1 MTAERFVACPFGA
14 AGERMYRTGDLV
26 RWRLDGQL
34 EFAGRADGQVKV
46 RGVRIEPGEVEAV
59 LTAHPAVARAAVAVR
74 TDTSGTARLVG
85 YVVAA
90 PRAPEPESV
99 PRAPAPEPELAP
111 PCQAPEPDSVSR
123 TPAPEPESVPRPPAL
138 APDSVREFLR
148 ARLPEHL
155 VPAAVVPL
163 DTLPLTAAGKLDRN
177 ALPNPVFTPAPAG
190 RAPRTPEEEVL
201 CGLFA
206 EVLRLPSAGP
216 DDSFFDL
223 GGDSLLATRLAGRIR
238 TVLGTELDLHAFFA
252 SPTAAGTAGRLRTAR
267 RARPALCPAPRPE
280 VVPLSP
286 AQRRLWFLHRMEGP
300 SATYNVPL
308 AMRLTGPLDACALR
322 TALVDVADRHEV
334 LRTVLPETGG
344 VPRQT
349 VLGRDAALAV
359 VTVTDASGWE
369 ETEVTER
376 VRAAARRSADLTREL
391 PLRADLFVLGPEE
404 HVLVLV
410 VHHIAADG
418 WSLGPLWRDL
428 AHAYAA
434 RRDGRPPSPPPLPVQ
449 YADYTLWQHELLGDP
464 ADPDSLLA
472 EQLTYWTRHLRGLPD
487 QLPLP
492 TDRPRPD
499 VPAGR
504 GEVLAFSWDAA
515 AHQRLTALARDC
527 GASVFMV
534 VQAALAA
541 LLTRLGAGTDIPLG
555 TPAAGRTDAA
565 LDDVVGFF
573 VNTLVLR
580 TDTSGDPTFR
590 ALIARVRD
598 VNLAAYAHQDAPF
611 DRVVEALNPPRT
623 AARHPLFQ
631 TLLTWRSATGRGPAL
646 PGVTVTPLPADT
658 GTARLDME
666 INATEH
672 RAPDG
677 TPAGVEAKVEFSTD
691 LFDRSTVEAFVAR
704 LRRITDTAADDPGLR
719 ISRADLLTPANGTPC
734 AP

>member
-1 MTAERFVACPFGA
+1 
-14 AGERMYRTGDLV
+14 
-26 RWRLDGQL
+26 
-34 EFAGRADGQVKV
+34 
-46 RGVRIEPGEVEAV
+46 
-59 LTAHPAVARAAVAVR
+59 
-74 TDTSGTARLVG
+74 
-85 YVVAA
+85 
-90 PRAPEPESV
+90 
-99 PRAPAPEPELAP
+99 
-111 PCQAPEPDSVSR
+111 
-123 TPAPEPESVPRPPAL
+123 
-138 APDSVREFLR
+138 
-148 ARLPEHL
+148 
-155 VPAAVVPL
+155 
-163 DTLPLTAAGKLDRN
+163 
-177 ALPNPVFTPAPAG
+177 
-190 RAPRTPEEEVL
+190 
-201 CGLFA
+201 
-206 EVLRLPSAGP
+206 
-216 DDSFFDL
+216 
-223 GGDSLLATRLAGRIR
+223 
-238 TVLGTELDLHAFFA
+238 
-252 SPTAAGTAGRLRTAR
+252 
-267 RARPALCPAPRPE
+267 
-280 VVPLSP
+280 
-286 AQRRLWFLHRMEGP
+286 
-300 SATYNVPL
+300 
-308 AMRLTGPLDACALR
+308 
-322 TALVDVADRHEV
+322 
-334 LRTVLPETGG
+334 
-344 VPRQT
+344 
-349 VLGRDAALAV
+349 
-359 VTVTDASGWE
+359 
-369 ETEVTER
+369 
-376 VRAAARRSADLTREL
+376 DLTREL

-434 RRDGRPPSPPPLPVQ
+434 RRDGRPPSLPPLPVQ
-449 YADYTLWQHELLGDP
+449 YADYTLWQHKLLGDP

-504 GEVLAFSWDAA
+504 GEVLAFTWDAT

-580 TDTSGDPTFR
+580 TDTSGDPAFR
-590 ALIARVRD
+590 ELITRVRD

-719 ISRADLLTPANGTPC
+719 ISRADLLTPRERHTLRALNDTAHGVPDLVLPRLFEDQVATTPDAPALICDDRTLTYAELNTSANRLARLLVARGAGPENVVGLALPRTPAMVTAVLAVLKAGAAYLFLDPGYPAGRLAHMLGDTRPVLLVTDRAT
-734 AP
+734 APALPATNVPRLVVDAVDGDRPADPVRDTDLTDADRPAAPVRDITLTDADRPAAPVRDTLTDADRPAAPVRDTNLTDADRRAPLKPLHPAYVIYTSGSTG